1 MQRPSSLG
9 ESQNQAAWPILVVRI
24 VLYNLTAIRYRF
36 LQLPDSD
43 IAEQAL
49 IDGMLGEL
57 ILTPLYLAS
66 DFRKHVHA
74 TILLCSP
81 LLVNPPSLQAEDGR
95 PEAVGFR
102 LGVFADLRPLL
113 LPTTDY

>member
-24 VLYNLTAIRYRF
+24 VLYNLTAVGYRF

-49 IDGMLGEL
+49 IDGMPGEL

-66 DFRKHVHA
+66 DFRKA
-74 TILLCSP
+74 CSCDNST
-81 LLVNPPSLQAEDGR
+81 VQPSVGQSAVSTSRGR
-95 PEAVGFR
+95 KAGGDR
-102 LGVFADLRPLL
+102 L
-113 LPTTDY
+113 